1 MGDFTGDEKTDA
13 ADLNALALNWNSGV
27 AAAVAAPAV
36 PEPSSISLLL
46 LGVCALVRR
55 AGRGRG

>member
-1 MGDFTGDEKTDA
+1 VSPIPDNSGGWGVD
-13 ADLNALALNWNSGV
+13 NLALL
-27 AAAVAAPAV
+27 V